1 MAFAAL
7 KKYEPYFAPRFKT
20 PMHLVQ
26 MVFIIGVIAVS
37 AARMTM
43 KNSPRGRSTTI
54 GLAMGAKS
62 LVIIGYQLLTEHVDR
77 FNSWASLKAFMILNC
92 LEVAF
97 WGAVAF
103 LTLQANIKQ
112 CDGTS
117 CTLGWI
123 VVVLAVILN
132 ILANYTAIVSVLD
145 WKHFRNY
152 RMPRGT
158 KISSQR
164 SDQESLATLQIPR
177 Q

>member
-1 MAFAAL
+1 
-7 KKYEPYFAPRFKT
+7 
-20 PMHLVQ
+20 
-26 MVFIIGVIAVS
+26 
-37 AARMTM
+37 
-43 KNSPRGRSTTI
+43 
-54 GLAMGAKS
+54 
-62 LVIIGYQLLTEHVDR
+62 
-77 FNSWASLKAFMILNC
+77 MILNC

-123 VVVLAVILN
+123 VVVLAVILKYVHTHRSRRLSTGLTPSCS